1 MKGFLKNTVLIALI
15 AFAAVLGGCAKDG
28 TPSDAGDGAVF
39 YTLQKSYDLGYLSQ
53 NDLKSIAYYVNNG
66 KSFSVLTDG
75 DIVQTIKESVAKSLR
90 ERKIEPVAEAKA
102 EDITIVEY
110 YGKYSDGY
118 AVRVRNSYDI
128 FPTDIP
134 DIRIQIGGVE
144 FHFTSYDTF
153 GVVMK

>member
-28 TPSDAGDGAVF
+28 TPPDAGDGAVF
-39 YTLQKSYDLGYLSQ
+39 YTLQKSYDL
-53 NDLKSIAYYVNNG
+53 
-66 KSFSVLTDG
+66 LTDG

-102 EDITIVEY
+102 EGVTIVEY

-134 DIRIQIGGVE
+134 DMRIQIGGVE